1 MRHEY
6 VGNLLKKK
14 KTIVLIIVTIST
26 VLLGDVL
33 KGDFSTELS
42 PLTRSG

>member
-1 MRHEY
+1 MRHKY
-6 VGNLLKKK
+6 VGNLLKKS
-14 KTIVLIIVTIST
+14 IVLIIVAIST
-26 VLLGDVL
+26 VLLGDAL